1 MELAEIREV
10 LHKASIKVDC
20 DDRIINAVFECDFDR
35 VAIAIKE
42 LIEHERTNR

>member
-10 LHKASIKVDC
+10 LHKASITVDC
-20 DDRIINAVFECDFDR
+20 DKRIDKAVFECDFDR

>member
-10 LHKASIKVDC
+10 LHKASVSVHYDK
-20 DDRIINAVFECDFDR
+20 RIDKAVFECDFDR

-42 LIEHERTNR
+42 LIEKQKS